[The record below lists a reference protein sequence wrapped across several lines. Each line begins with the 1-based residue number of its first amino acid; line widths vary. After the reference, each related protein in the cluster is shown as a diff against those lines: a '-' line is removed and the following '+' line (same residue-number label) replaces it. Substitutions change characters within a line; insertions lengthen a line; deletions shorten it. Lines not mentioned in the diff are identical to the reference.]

1 MSFPPKEER
10 SLYPR
15 SSTRMQIMFGLFSPL
30 MVERQESVRIDA
42 QSRRKKIIISIMYFL
57 RPKGK
62 D

>member
-1 MSFPPKEER
+1 
-10 SLYPR
+10 
-15 SSTRMQIMFGLFSPL
+15 MQIMFGLFSPL